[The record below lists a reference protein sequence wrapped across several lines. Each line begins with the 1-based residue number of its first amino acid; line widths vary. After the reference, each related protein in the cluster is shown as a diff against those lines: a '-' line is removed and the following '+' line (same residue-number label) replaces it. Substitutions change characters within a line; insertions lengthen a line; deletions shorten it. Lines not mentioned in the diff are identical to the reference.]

1 MHCALNEFRELN
13 QMSKIGK
20 RPIKLVQDV
29 KVVFNN
35 RVLEVKGPKGELE
48 LQTHPD
54 VDLVIDNETL
64 SVIPSN
70 EGITKTAL
78 IGTTWKLISN
88 MIHGVSQGFQK
99 QLNLVGVGFRAT
111 LNQKELVLNLGYSHP
126 IKYSLPDGI
135 SASVNAN
142 TKITLESSDKQLLGQ
157 VSAEI
162 QKFRPPEPYKGKGV
176 LFEGQKLKR
185 KAGKSGKI

>member
-1 MHCALNEFRELN
+1 
-13 QMSKIGK
+13 MSRIGK

-29 KVVFNN
+29 EVKFNN

-48 LQTHPD
+48 LQTHSD
-54 VDLVIDNETL
+54 IDLVIENNTL

-70 EGITKTAL
+70 ENITKTAL
-78 IGTTWKLISN
+78 IGTTWKLINN
-88 MIHGVSQGFQK
+88 MIHGVSQGFKK
-99 QLNLVGVGFRAT
+99 QLNLVGVGFRAA
-111 LNQKELVLNLGYSHP
+111 LNKNELVLNLGYSHP
-126 IKYSLPDGI
+126 IKFSLPDGI
-135 SASVNAN
+135 SASVDAN

-157 VSAEI
+157 VSADI

-185 KAGKSGKI
+185 KAGKSGKV

>member
-1 MHCALNEFRELN
+1 
-13 QMSKIGK
+13 MSKIGK

-29 KVVFNN
+29 KVAFNN
-35 RVLEVKGPKGELE
+35 RVLEVKGPKGALE
-48 LQTHPD
+48 LPTHPD

-64 SVIPSN
+64 SVISSN
-70 EGITKTAL
+70 EGSTKTAL

-111 LNQKELVLNLGYSHP
+111 LNQKELVLSLGYSHP
-126 IKYSLPDGI
+126 IKYLLPDGI

-176 LFEGQKLKR
+176 VFEGQKLKR

>member
-1 MHCALNEFRELN
+1 
-13 QMSKIGK
+13 MSKIGK

-29 KVVFNN
+29 KVAFNN

-54 VDLVIDNETL
+54 VDLVFDNEKL

-70 EGITKTAL
+70 EGSTKTAM

-99 QLNLVGVGFRAT
+99 QLNLVGVGFRAV
-111 LNQKELVLNLGYSHP
+111 LNQKELVLSLGYSHP

-135 SASVNAN
+135 SASVDAN

>member
-1 MHCALNEFRELN
+1 
-13 QMSKIGK
+13 MSKIGK

-29 KVVFNN
+29 KVAFNN

-70 EGITKTAL
+70 ECSTKTAL
-78 IGTTWKLISN
+78 IGTTWKHINN

>member
-1 MHCALNEFRELN
+1 
-13 QMSKIGK
+13 MSRKGK

-29 KVVFNN
+29 KVAFNN

-54 VDLVIDNETL
+54 VDLLIDNETL
-64 SVIPSN
+64 SVIASKEN
-70 EGITKTAL
+70 TTTAM
-78 IGTTWKLISN
+78 IGTTWKHISN

-111 LNQKELVLNLGYSHP
+111 LNQKELTLNLGHSHP

-135 SASVNAN
+135 SASVDAN

-157 VSAEI
+157 ISAEI

>member
-1 MHCALNEFRELN
+1 
-13 QMSKIGK
+13 MSKIGK

-29 KVVFNN
+29 KVAFNN

-48 LQTHPD
+48 FQTHPD

-64 SVIPSN
+64 SVILSN
-70 EGITKTAL
+70 EGSTKTAL
-78 IGTTWKLISN
+78 IGTTWKHINN

>member
-1 MHCALNEFRELN
+1 
-13 QMSKIGK
+13 MSRIGK

-29 KVVFNN
+29 KVAFNN

-48 LQTHPD
+48 LQTHQD

-70 EGITKTAL
+70 EGSTKTAL
-78 IGTTWKLISN
+78 IGTTWKHINN

-111 LNQKELVLNLGYSHP
+111 LNQKELVLSLGYSHP
-126 IKYSLPDGI
+126 IKYSLPDRI

-142 TKITLESSDKQLLGQ
+142 TKIILESSDKQLLGQ

>member
-1 MHCALNEFRELN
+1 
-13 QMSKIGK
+13 MSRIGK

-29 KVVFNN
+29 EVKFNN

-48 LQTHPD
+48 LQTHSD
-54 VDLVIDNETL
+54 IDLVIENNTL

-70 EGITKTAL
+70 KNITKTAL
-78 IGTTWKLISN
+78 IGTTWKLIN
-88 MIHGVSQGFQK
+88 KMIHGVSQGFKK
-99 QLNLVGVGFRAT
+99 QLNLVGVGFRAA
-111 LNQKELVLNLGYSHP
+111 LNKNELVLNLGYSHP
-126 IKYSLPDGI
+126 IKFSLPDGI
-135 SASVNAN
+135 SASVDAN

-157 VSAEI
+157 VSADI

-185 KAGKSGKI
+185 KAGKSGKV

>member
-1 MHCALNEFRELN
+1 
-13 QMSKIGK
+13 MSRIGK

-29 KVVFNN
+29 EVKFNN

-48 LQTHPD
+48 LQTHSD
-54 VDLVIDNETL
+54 VDLVIENNTL

-70 EGITKTAL
+70 ENITKTAL
-78 IGTTWKLISN
+78 IGTTWKLINN
-88 MIHGVSQGFQK
+88 MIHGVSQGFKK
-99 QLNLVGVGFRAT
+99 QLNLVGVGFRAA
-111 LNQKELVLNLGYSHP
+111 LNKNELVLNLGYSHP
-126 IKYSLPDGI
+126 IKFSLPDGI
-135 SASVNAN
+135 SASVDAN

-157 VSAEI
+157 VSADI

-185 KAGKSGKI
+185 KAGKSGKV

>member
-1 MHCALNEFRELN
+1 
-13 QMSKIGK
+13 
-20 RPIKLVQDV
+20 
-29 KVVFNN
+29 
-35 RVLEVKGPKGELE
+35 
-48 LQTHPD
+48 
-54 VDLVIDNETL
+54 
-64 SVIPSN
+64 
-70 EGITKTAL
+70 
-78 IGTTWKLISN
+78 

-99 QLNLVGVGFRAT
+99 QLNLVGVGFRAD

-135 SASVNAN
+135 SASVDAN
-142 TKITLESSDKQLLGQ
+142 TKITLKSSDKQLLGQ

>member
-1 MHCALNEFRELN
+1 
-13 QMSKIGK
+13 MSRIGK

-29 KVVFNN
+29 EVKFNN

-48 LQTHPD
+48 LQTHSD
-54 VDLVIDNETL
+54 IDLVIENNTL

-70 EGITKTAL
+70 ENITKTAL
-78 IGTTWKLISN
+78 IGTTWKLINN

-99 QLNLVGVGFRAT
+99 QLNLVGVGFRAA
-111 LNQKELVLNLGYSHP
+111 LNKNELVLNLGYSHP
-126 IKYSLPDGI
+126 IKFLIPDGI
-135 SASVNAN
+135 SASVDAN

-157 VSAEI
+157 VSADI

-185 KAGKSGKI
+185 KAGKSGKV

>member
-1 MHCALNEFRELN
+1 
-13 QMSKIGK
+13 MSRIGK
-20 RPIKLVQDV
+20 RPIKLVQNVEV
-29 KVVFNN
+29 KFNN

-48 LQTHPD
+48 LQTHSD
-54 VDLVIDNETL
+54 IDLVIENNTL

-70 EGITKTAL
+70 ENITKTAL
-78 IGTTWKLISN
+78 IGTTWKLINN

-99 QLNLVGVGFRAT
+99 KLNLVGVGFRAA
-111 LNQKELVLNLGYSHP
+111 LNKNELVLNLGYSHP
-126 IKYSLPDGI
+126 IKFSLPDGI
-135 SASVNAN
+135 SASVDAN

-157 VSAEI
+157 VSADI

-185 KAGKSGKI
+185 KAGKSGKV

>member
-1 MHCALNEFRELN
+1 
-13 QMSKIGK
+13 MSKIGK

-29 KVVFNN
+29 KIAFNN
-35 RVLEVKGPKGELE
+35 RILQVKGPKGELE
-48 LQTHPD
+48 LQTHSD
-54 VDLVIDNETL
+54 VDLVIENNTL

-70 EGITKTAL
+70 KNITKTAL
-78 IGTTWKLISN
+78 IGTTWKLINN

-99 QLNLVGVGFRAT
+99 QLNLVGVGYRAA
-111 LNQKELVLNLGYSHP
+111 LNKNELVLNLGYSHP
-126 IKYSLPDGI
+126 IKFSLPDGI
-135 SASVNAN
+135 SASVDAN

-157 VSAEI
+157 VSADI

-185 KAGKSGKI
+185 KAGKSGKV

>member
-1 MHCALNEFRELN
+1 
-13 QMSKIGK
+13 MSRKGK

-29 KVVFNN
+29 KVAFNN

-70 EGITKTAL
+70 EGSTKTAL
-78 IGTTWKLISN
+78 IGTTWKHINN

>member
-1 MHCALNEFRELN
+1 
-13 QMSKIGK
+13 MSRVGK
-20 RPIKLVQDV
+20 RPIMLVQDV
-29 KVVFNN
+29 EVKFNN

-48 LQTHPD
+48 LQTHSD
-54 VDLVIDNETL
+54 IDLVIENNTL

-70 EGITKTAL
+70 ENITKTAL
-78 IGTTWKLISN
+78 IGTTWKLINN

-99 QLNLVGVGFRAT
+99 QLNLVGVGYRAA
-111 LNQKELVLNLGYSHP
+111 LNKNELVLNLGYSHP
-126 IKYSLPDGI
+126 IKFLIPDGI
-135 SASVNAN
+135 SASVDAN

-157 VSAEI
+157 VSADI

-185 KAGKSGKI
+185 KAGKSGKV